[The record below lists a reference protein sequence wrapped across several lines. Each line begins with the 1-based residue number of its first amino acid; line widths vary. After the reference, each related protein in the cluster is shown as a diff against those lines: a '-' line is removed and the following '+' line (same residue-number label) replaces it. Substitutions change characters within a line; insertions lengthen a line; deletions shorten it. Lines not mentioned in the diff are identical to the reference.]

1 MKFIV
6 QPWRKKMPVPKP
18 LTARLTTN
26 SWNDYSFV
34 TLHFLTVFD
43 AEGKE
48 NDIGQVKIGRAGQL
62 PDTVR
67 TALPDEFEYL
77 SEQFFSLGQSDAFY
91 SNLRKL
97 GNELNE
103 LILGALHDI
112 AYSQESYERSI
123 EEAVTQRSL
132 LRDIPILTVQ
142 GQFRR
147 LARGGERLSQYQFA
161 YQLPGIGRQRRD
173 GQPPTILTFEVLP
186 ESNPPTNVH
195 VIIGRN
201 GVGKTHLLQGMTQAL
216 VKEPTPKGQGGTFLA
231 QRKTA
236 IRETLFANV
245 VSVTFSAF
253 DPFDPLPEGQA
264 EIPGLKYA
272 YVGLKQIAQ
281 SDGGRSG
288 LKSHEDLQEEFAG
301 SLRACRRKGRLD
313 RLRRAVAA
321 LETDPVFRDNGI
333 RELLAQTGS
342 DAELS
347 IATAASEQRVSDE
360 AGKWFSRLSSGHKIV
375 LLTIVRLVETV
386 EERTLVLLD
395 EPEAHLHPPLLAAFV
410 RALSDLLVNRNGVAL
425 IATHSPVVLQEVPKN
440 CVWKLRRH
448 GSTLLAERP
457 EMETFGENVGIL
469 TREAFGLEVTEA
481 GFHQL
486 LREAVREQGSYA
498 AVMEQFSGQLGMEAK
513 ALVRALTISQTNR

>member
-1 MKFIV
+1 MKFFI
-6 QPWRKKMPVPKP
+6 QPWRKKVPASKP

-26 SWNDYSFV
+26 GWNDYNFV

-43 AEGKE
+43 AEGE
-48 NDIGQVKIGRAGQL
+48 EHDIGQIKIGQLGQR
-62 PDTVR
+62 PDTLR
-67 TALPDEFEYL
+67 TDTPTEFDNLPER
-77 SEQFFSLGQSDAFY
+77 FFSLGQSDTFY
-91 SNLRKL
+91 SNLRQL

-103 LILGALHDI
+103 SILGALQDI
-112 AYSQESYERSI
+112 AYSQESYERAI
-123 EEAVTQRSL
+123 EEEVTQRSL
-132 LRDIPILTVQ
+132 LRDITALTVQ

-147 LARGGERLSQYQFA
+147 LARGGERLSRYQFA
-161 YQLPGIGRQRRD
+161 YQLPTIGRRRRD
-173 GQPPTILTFEVLP
+173 SPPPVVLAFDVLP

-195 VIIGRN
+195 VVIGRN

-216 VKEPTPKGQGGTFLA
+216 VSNSSSANGSGIFLT
-231 QRKTA
+231 QRKA
-236 IRETLFANV
+236 AAREGLFANV

-253 DPFDPLPEGQA
+253 DPFDPLLDNQVEV
-264 EIPGLKYA
+264 PGLKYA
-272 YVGLKQIAQ
+272 YVGLKQQ
-281 SDGGRSG
+281 PSSESNSGR
-288 LKSHEDLQEEFAG
+288 LKSQLDLQDEFAS
-301 SLRACRRKGRLD
+301 SLRACRRKARLD

-347 IATAASEQRVSDE
+347 LASPATERRVSTE
-360 AGKWFSRLSSGHKIV
+360 AAKWFSRLSSGHKIV

-410 RALSDLLVNRNGVAL
+410 RALSDLLVNRNGVAI

-448 GSTLLAERP
+448 GTTLLAERP
-457 EMETFGENVGIL
+457 EMETFGENVGTL
-469 TREAFGLEVTEA
+469 TREVFGLEVTEA

-486 LREAVREQGSYA
+486 LREAVREQGDYA
-498 AVMEQFSGQLGMEAK
+498 AVEEQFSGQLGMEAR
-513 ALVRALTISQTNR
+513 ALVRALTTTQNNR